1 MKLYVGN
8 TQADELKTP
17 SYWLV
22 QCKLL
27 PPFNN
32 DQTKV
37 DEPSAWLTL
46 NTMNCPNKI
55 YTYKRNNATLLTV
68 CWCMILHLE
77 DVASHR
83 KHSEIAWPRAKSLV
97 AKWQVLLSP
106 AQLRGWTSTHY
117 KAVREALRGNNIFMA
132 VVRKFIWLWL
142 LDLNSWECRH
152 VLCASRHLLLLS
164 KDGYVFTPTKEKC
177 Q

>member
-8 TQADELKTP
+8 TRADALKTP

-27 PPFNN
+27 PPFHN

-37 DEPSAWLTL
+37 DEPSAWLML

-55 YTYKRNNATLLTV
+55 YVYKRNNATLLTV
-68 CWCMILHLE
+68 CWCMILDLE
-77 DVASHR
+77 AVASHR
-83 KHSEIAWPRAKSLV
+83 KHSEITWPRAKSSV
-97 AKWQVLLSP
+97 AKWKVLSP
-106 AQLRGWTSTHY
+106 AQFRGWTSTHH

-152 VLCASRHLLLLS
+152 DLCASRHLLLLS
-164 KDGYVFTPTKEKC
+164 KDGYVFTPTKEEC